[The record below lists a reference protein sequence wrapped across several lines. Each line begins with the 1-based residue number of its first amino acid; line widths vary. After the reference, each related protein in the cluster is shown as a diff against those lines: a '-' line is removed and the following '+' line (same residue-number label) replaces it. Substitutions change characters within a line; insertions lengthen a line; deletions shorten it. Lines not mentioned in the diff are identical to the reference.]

1 MFDYLQQFNNLS
13 KDLRDQVSSP
23 SAMAMIVYLEG
34 KYRVDL
40 ATTVMKVMV
49 KTLPIKNL
57 PAYFVSELALSP
69 ETAESL
75 AREMKEKVFAS
86 VADYLGLSSEMR
98 ALDLDKD
105 IDILIKEAG
114 LALPSAVLIGRFKN
128 IVSTYLRGV
137 RNKID
142 TKNSLAKDVKIGGLN
157 LSPAEIDRV
166 LKVCE
171 TQKFNSLKIN
181 TDLPTQPAA
190 VPANRLDKIIA
201 GSDGVLLS
209 PVGKTE
215 EYDLKKALADGK
227 VKMPA
232 ASPETIRKTPASS
245 VQKPVLDTKHEI
257 AAPHTQLDFPKQSA
271 DITVSSP
278 VPAKPIVE
286 PIRPPKIVPTA
297 VAPAAAPVSRL
308 APLRPTVAQSSI
320 QSAGSFVKP
329 PIAPSAAPAP
339 AAPAAIKTASQ
350 SPAVKI
356 PVAPSLA
363 NRPAPAPSSPRPQMH
378 DIKPVPKVMGPIEE
392 LQFLDLVN
400 FRRLGKT
407 PGESTTK
414 VFMKIKLLE
423 KDGYDKMISGIQ
435 AWRQSPVNR
444 LYLRLG
450 QEAVARGVPFK
461 EAITIRQ
468 KSNQEYLSME
478 EVEAIVA
485 LNSRLVF

>member
-40 ATTVMKVMV
+40 AMTVMKVMV
-49 KTLPIKNL
+49 KTLSIKNL

-69 ETAESL
+69 EIAESL
-75 AREMKEKVFAS
+75 AQEMKEKVFAS
-86 VADYLGLSSEMR
+86 AADYLGLSSEMR

-114 LALPSAVLIGRFKN
+114 LVLPSAVLIGRFKN

-181 TDLPTQPAA
+181 TDLPTASVAA
-190 VPANRLDKIIA
+190 PVNRLGKIMA
-201 GSDGVLLS
+201 SSDSVLLS
-209 PVGKTE
+209 PTGKTE
-215 EYDLKKALADGK
+215 EYDLKKALAGGQ
-227 VKMPA
+227 VKIPA
-232 ASPETIRKTPASS
+232 ASAG
-245 VQKPVLDTKHEI
+245 QKPVLDTKHEI
-257 AAPHTQLDFPKQSA
+257 AAPHPQLDLPKQ
-271 DITVSSP
+271 P
-278 VPAKPIVE
+278 V
-286 PIRPPKIVPTA
+286 KIM
-297 VAPAAAPVSRL
+297 PAAVETAEAPVSRL
-308 APLRPTVAQSSI
+308 IPLRPTVAPSNPQSP
-320 QSAGSFVKP
+320 GSFIKP
-329 PIAPSAAPAP
+329 PIASSVASAPAVSS
-339 AAPAAIKTASQ
+339 ALKTTSQ
-350 SPAVKI
+350 SAAVKI
-356 PVAPSLA
+356 PVAPSLV

-407 PGESTTK
+407 PGDSTAK

-461 EAITIRQ
+461 EAIVIRQ
-468 KSNQEYLSME
+468 KSSQEYLSME
-478 EVEAIVA
+478 EIEAIVS